1 MHSVEVTTSFCTEGA
16 TPAEHLWEGMVS
28 AGADAYK
35 QPRALGLDATL
46 RWTNRRRSQ
55 KWVMRRC
62 VAPLLDSTL
71 AGRPR
76 YRQPQDNR
84 LRGS

>member
-35 QPRALGLDATL
+35 QPRAWDWIRPYARLPFKDRQMGHATL
-46 RWTNRRRSQ
+46 IRLCSEHGRANRKTTASAA
-55 KWVMRRC
+55 V
-62 VAPLLDSTL
+62 
-71 AGRPR
+71 
-76 YRQPQDNR
+76 DNNA
-84 LRGS
+84 